1 MAYSTANSPY
11 LITRNLV
18 GGEIASSTSVTA
30 GFGNIYAM
38 RTTDTS
44 STWMGTSYVTNAG
57 ALGMRVY
64 DMCFVLNEGT
74 TQFHLAMVTAVSSG
88 YATLGVCISTASTA

>member
-11 LITRNLV
+11 LLTRNLV

-30 GFGNIYAM
+30 GFGNIWSM

-44 STWMGTSYVTNAG
+44 ATWMGSNYISNAT
-57 ALGMRVY
+57 ALGMRKL
-64 DMCFVLNEGT
+64 DMVFVLNEGT
-74 TQFHLAMVTAVSSG
+74 TQFHCALVTAISSG
-88 YATLGVCISTASTA
+88 YGTLGVGISTASTA

>member
-11 LITRNLV
+11 LLTRNLV

-30 GFGNIYAM
+30 GFGNMWAM

-44 STWMGTSYVTNAG
+44 STWMGTAYVTNAG
-57 ALGMRVY
+57 ALGMRKLDICWV
-64 DMCFVLNEGT
+64 FNEGT
-74 TQFHLAMVTAVSSG
+74 TQFHCALVTAMSSG
-88 YATLGVCISTASTA
+88 YATLGVGVSTASTA